1 MLPHHAFFF
10 HQIIKRA
17 SQNREYKCST
27 YSVSS
32 LESSSKRPGDRLL
45 NLFPPKSLLFPITQ
59 VADKKKKKKKK
70 TFFPSCHKR
79 EGKTKA
85 ESRLSRY
92 IYSSL
97 FLSCFLS
104 PPSQTDSKKIY
115 THRSLNSVRASNMLP
130 GKFVRSL
137 SPKYLLS
144 KTTNS
149 LAHSLFSSTAAVK
162 HHSLYIQFRQ
172 PA

>member
-59 VADKKKKKKKK
+59 VADKKKRRRKRP
-70 TFFPSCHKR
+70 FFPLATR
-79 EGKTKA
+79 ERGKQRQKA
-85 ESRLSRY
+85 G
-92 IYSSL
+92 
-97 FLSCFLS
+97 
-104 PPSQTDSKKIY
+104 
-115 THRSLNSVRASNMLP
+115 SVGTSI
-130 GKFVRSL
+130 
-137 SPKYLLS
+137 
-144 KTTNS
+144 
-149 LAHSLFSSTAAVK
+149 AHSFCLVFSHRQAKQTQKKSILTDRSTPSGHQICCLA
-162 HHSLYIQFRQ
+162 SS
-172 PA
+172 